1 MVKRINVR
9 TKKGIPLDMIRWVA
23 IFWKMMPRKFEC
35 MVLAVALRYYQPFT
49 KTKRSIIMMM
59 NVQDIRKCP
68 F

>member
-9 TKKGIPLDMIRWVA
+9 TKKGIPLDLIRCVA
-23 IFWKMMPRKFEC
+23 MSWKMMPRKFEC